1 MDTFA
6 GKVAIITGA
15 GSGIGRGL
23 AGALGGRGA
32 RLILADIRE
41 DRVAG
46 AANVPVRGSPPAEAH
61 VLDVSD
67 FESVKE
73 LVEGAVRRH
82 GRLDYLFNNAGIAVG
97 AEVRDCP
104 IEDWRRVMDVNLYGV
119 INGVAAAYPLMV
131 GQGFGHIV
139 NTASIEGLVPFPNTV
154 GYVASKYGVVGLSN
168 ALRIEGRDLGVK
180 VSVVCPGYIRTAI
193 FHDSKM
199 IRMDREKVVQ
209 RLAEAGGISPE
220 ECAAAILR
228 GVERNRALIV
238 ITPAAKILWSF
249 QRISP
254 ALVRWFMQRRL
265 RRFRREARTGA

>member
-1 MDTFA
+1 MDMFSD
-6 GKVAIITGA
+6 KVAIITGA

-23 AGALGGRGA
+23 AEALGGRGA

-41 DRVAG
+41 DRVAR
-46 AANVPVRGSPPAEAH
+46 AASVPVRGSLPAEAH

-73 LVEGAVRRH
+73 LVDGAIRRH

-104 IEDWRRVMDVNLYGV
+104 IQDWRRVIDVNLLGV
-119 INGVAAAYPLMV
+119 VNGIVAAYPVMV

-193 FHDSKM
+193 FQDSRM
-199 IRMDREKVVQ
+199 IRMDRNKAMEM
-209 RLAEAGGISPE
+209 LAEAGGISAE

-228 GVERNRALIV
+228 GVERNRAVIV
-238 ITPAAKILWSF
+238 VTRSAKILWF
-249 QRISP
+249 AQRISP
-254 ALVRWFMQRRL
+254 ALVRRFMERRL
-265 RRFRREARTGA
+265 RRFRKEARTAA